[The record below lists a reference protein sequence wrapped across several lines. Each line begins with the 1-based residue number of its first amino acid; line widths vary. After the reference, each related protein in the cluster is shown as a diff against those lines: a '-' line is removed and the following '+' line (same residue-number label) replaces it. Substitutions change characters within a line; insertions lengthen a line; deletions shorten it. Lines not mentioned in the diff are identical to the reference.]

1 MDQPRA
7 PFSFYAATLTVIL
20 ALISIE
26 GTGCSSAA
34 SPSAPK
40 ESTENQGEK
49 VARDISDVEL
59 IDLMAQRSELLLIDV
74 RTSQEWDAGHI
85 EGACFLDFLED
96 DFKSRAEALP
106 KDRPIALYCAAGG
119 RSEDAM
125 KLLAKAGFAEL
136 YNLRNGFYGW
146 EDAGRTV
153 SNADP
158 VALPAKD

>member
-59 IDLMAQRSELLLIDV
+59 IDLMAQRSDLLLIDV

-125 KLLAKAGFAEL
+125 KLLAKAG
-136 YNLRNGFYGW
+136 LRSCTTYAMGFM
-146 EDAGRTV
+146 AGKMRGAPFRMRT
-153 SNADP
+153 
-158 VALPAKD
+158 L

>member
-1 MDQPRA
+1 MLGRRKKDA
-7 PFSFYAATLTVIL
+7 
-20 ALISIE
+20 
-26 GTGCSSAA
+26 SAA
-34 SPSAPK
+34 EADQSA
-40 ESTENQGEK
+40 ES
-49 VARDISDVEL
+49 VAAEQSDEMGSVTFRGPRDISDVEL
-59 IDLMAQRSELLLIDV
+59 TDLMAQRSDLLLIDV